1 MKCYAIGLIVSTLG
15 SGCGLL
21 LDADNVQC
29 NEDSDCTDRGFVDAA
44 CVENVCV
51 ASTPGSDEDP
61 TSTGSADPSTG
72 EDAWSSSGSGIG
84 DGPWDCIGRVDWDE
98 EDENEPATLGLHFT
112 NAQFQDFEGAELKAC
127 RPLDLE
133 CDEPLSTAVSGPDG
147 VAFAE
152 VYYGFDGY
160 FRAPPPASVPEAYPQ
175 IIFPNP
181 PPFSVETES
190 RGGDILFIE
199 PATVAALAAV
209 SGAEIVPD
217 TGFIFFSVFDCNNE
231 LASDVTLSVSPVG
244 ESTLVTYLDGGF
256 PSPEL
261 TETTETGQGAVI
273 NVPPGLV
280 EVTGTS
286 LEGGKFFELSVLVEA
301 NTITGLAVVPAPM

>member
-1 MKCYAIGLIVSTLG
+1 M
-15 SGCGLL
+15 
-21 LDADNVQC
+21 C
-29 NEDSDCTDRGFVDAA
+29 NATRTPTARTAA
-44 CVENVCV
+44 LPTRRAWRTC
-51 ASTPGSDEDP
+51 ASPPGSDTAP
-61 TSTGSADPSTG
+61 TSTGSTDPSTGDEPSSSSTG
-72 EDAWSSSGSGIG
+72 EDASSSSGSGIG
-84 DGPWDCIGRVDWDE
+84 DGPWDCIGRVEWDE
-98 EDENEPATLGLHFT
+98 EDEDVPATLGLHFT
-112 NAQFQDFEGAELKAC
+112 NAQFQDFEGAELNAC

-133 CDEPLSTAVSGPDG
+133 CDEPLSTAISGPDG
-147 VAFAE
+147 VAFSE

-160 FRAPPPASVPEAYPQ
+160 FRAPPPASVPEAYPL
-175 IIFPNP
+175 IIFANP

-209 SGAEIVPD
+209 SGEEIVPD

-244 ESTLVTYLDGGF
+244 KSTLVTYLDGGF
-256 PSPEL
+256 PNPEL

-286 LEGGKFFELSVLVEA
+286 LDGGKFFEGSVLVEA